1 MCLSMWPAR
10 LLKNSCS
17 NAPCLD
23 PFMETNEVGFL
34 LVPVVSRTEDR
45 SLFVQGR
52 LIVGA
57 GIRPTF
63 SEPSRAL
70 GARVRSRA
78 LSDRAADKF
87 PNLAVA
93 PGNFVSAHT
102 RPPVPG
108 TPRRIQVS
116 GAVLHGPFAQPH
128 PDGLNAIAP
137 FPESH
142 DHPARSRP
150 PPVPFA
156 ESLPPRPDSPLDTGD
171 SPIQTPQRRAFPC
184 LARSPPGTLFL
195 PPPYGPDEFPLFPV
209 ARALRNSREMP

>member
-1 MCLSMWPAR
+1 MAG
-10 LLKNSCS
+10 
-17 NAPCLD
+17 A
-23 PFMETNEVGFL
+23 GFL
-34 LVPVVSRTEDR
+34 LISLVSCAEARR
-45 SLFVQGR
+45 LLVQGK
-52 LIVGA
+52 LIVRA

-116 GAVLHGPFAQPH
+116 GAVLHGRFAQPH
-128 PDGLNAIAP
+128 LDGLNAIAP
-137 FPESH
+137 FPESRV
-142 DHPARSRP
+142 HPARSRP
-150 PPVPFA
+150 VPIPFE
-156 ESLPPRPDSPLDTGD
+156 ESLPPRPDSLPNTGD
-171 SPIQTPQRRAFPC
+171 SPIQTLLRRAFLC
-184 LARSPPGTLFL
+184 LGRSPPGTLFL
-195 PPPYGPDEFPLFPV
+195 PPPCGPDEFPLFPV
-209 ARALRNSREMP
+209 ARALRNSREML

>member
-1 MCLSMWPAR
+1 MYGW
-10 LLKNSCS
+10 
-17 NAPCLD
+17 
-23 PFMETNEVGFL
+23 TNEVGFL
-34 LVPVVSRTEDR
+34 LVLVVSCTKDR
-45 SLFVQGR
+45 SLFAQGK

-63 SEPSRAL
+63 SVPSRAL
-70 GARVRSRA
+70 GARVCSRA
-78 LSDRAADKF
+78 LSDRAADKS

-93 PGNFVSAHT
+93 PGNLVSAHT

-116 GAVLHGPFAQPH
+116 GAVLHGRFAQPH

-150 PPVPFA
+150 
-156 ESLPPRPDSPLDTGD
+156 LP
-171 SPIQTPQRRAFPC
+171 I
-184 LARSPPGTLFL
+184 LF
-195 PPPYGPDEFPLFPV
+195 
-209 ARALRNSREMP
+209 

>member
-1 MCLSMWPAR
+1 MYGWTAR
-10 LLKNSCS
+10 
-17 NAPCLD
+17 
-23 PFMETNEVGFL
+23 VGFL
-34 LVPVVSRTEDR
+34 LVFLIRCTEDR
-45 SLFVQGR
+45 SLFVQGK

-102 RPPVPG
+102 RPPAPG

-116 GAVLHGPFAQPH
+116 GAALRVRFAQPH

-142 DHPARSRP
+142 DH
-150 PPVPFA
+150 
-156 ESLPPRPDSPLDTGD
+156 
-171 SPIQTPQRRAFPC
+171 
-184 LARSPPGTLFL
+184 
-195 PPPYGPDEFPLFPV
+195 
-209 ARALRNSREMP
+209 